1 MHWFA
6 LGNGGCSGEKGT
18 ENRERL
24 KEGLRETRERT
35 EGEPAFMDPKEQG
48 LRPDFPRPALL
59 HLEKSLLNLVGAL
72 CVCFPS
78 KEVIYRHLLKFL
90 SEA

>member
-1 MHWFA
+1 MCWCA
-6 LGNGGCSGEKGT
+6 LGNGGCSGGKGT

-24 KEGLRETRERT
+24 KEGLREIRERRT

-72 CVCFPS
+72 CVFS
-78 KEVIYRHLLKFL
+78 QEGGNL
-90 SEA
+90 